1 MKKNVIFMA
10 MALSLALCAGLF
22 VSCDFS
28 DDNSAVVAAYAEA
41 AGRAKDGQEYMSLYN
56 IGVMIT
62 LTDVTRDE
70 GHIDEKA
77 GSRKFGETRQK
88 AVLTFVATS
97 VGSYKFDSA
106 GLSVMVNDGVAV
118 TPSYGATEGNKT
130 TFTVTVPVN
139 TSIVR
144 IEGDNI
150 FKNN

>member
-28 DDNSAVVAAYAEA
+28 DDNSAIVAAYVEA

-56 IGVMIT
+56 IGTMIT
-62 LTDVTRDE
+62 LSDNTRDE
-70 GHIDEKA
+70 GHVDEKS

-88 AVLTFVATS
+88 AVLTFVAEA
-97 VGSYKFDSA
+97 GAGYKFHNELTVTA
-106 GLSVMVNDGVAV
+106 DGVAV
-118 TPSYGATEGNKT
+118 TPKYGATEGNKT

-139 TSIVR
+139 TSVVSID
-144 IEGDNI
+144 GDNV
-150 FKNN
+150 FQPKP

>member
-28 DDNSAVVAAYAEA
+28 DDNSAIVAAYVEA
-41 AGRAKDGQEYMSLYN
+41 AGRAKDGQEFMSLYN

-62 LTDVTRDE
+62 LSDNARED
-70 GHIDEKA
+70 GHVDEKS
-77 GSRKFGETRQK
+77 GSRKFGDTKQK
-88 AVLTFVATS
+88 AVLTFVATQGDNF
-97 VGSYKFDSA
+97 VFKKELLVVKA
-106 GLSVMVNDGVAV
+106 DGVAV

-139 TSIVR
+139 TSVVSID
-144 IEGDNI
+144 GDDV
-150 FKNN
+150 FQPKP

>member
-28 DDNSAVVAAYAEA
+28 DDNSAVFAAYAEA

-62 LTDVTRDE
+62 LTDVSRDE

-77 GSRKFGETRQK
+77 GSRKFGDTKQK
-88 AVLTFVATS
+88 AVLTFVATCVS
-97 VGSYKFDSA
+97 SYKFDSA
-106 GLSVMVNDGVAV
+106 GLSVKADGVAV

-139 TSIVR
+139 TSVVSID
-144 IEGDNI
+144 GDNV
-150 FKNN
+150 FQPKP